1 MDICGEREPTPVNL
15 SVSHTVLVSIMK
27 TEASVS
33 GPNMQPLL
41 KVENLVKR
49 YAKRTLAGTGTD
61 LLALDTVS
69 FTIFSG
75 TTLAVVGESG
85 SGKSTLA
92 LCVACLE
99 SPTTGTIWFEG
110 KNIVKLGERA
120 RRQVR
125 QQIQL
130 IFQDPASSLNPRWSV
145 LEILV
150 EPLILEGKCNR
161 EEMRQRANSLLER
174 VVLSK
179 NIVER
184 LPTELSG
191 GQRQR
196 LAIAR
201 ALALEPKLLILDEAL
216 SALDCSVQAQIAN
229 LLMDLQ
235 SSLGMTYLF
244 ITHDLAMAAY
254 LADEIAVMNRGRI
267 VEQGPAERI
276 LKQPQHETTLRLLAA
291 VPRIT
296 RAALPAVEQ

>member
-1 MDICGEREPTPVNL
+1 
-15 SVSHTVLVSIMK
+15 
-27 TEASVS
+27 
-33 GPNMQPLL
+33 MQPLL

-49 YAKRTLAGTGTD
+49 YAKRSLAGGREE
-61 LLALDTVS
+61 LLALDGVS
-69 FTIFSG
+69 FSIFPG
-75 TTLAVVGESG
+75 TTLAVAGESG

-92 LCVACLE
+92 ACLACLE
-99 SPTTGTIWFEG
+99 FPTAGNIWFEG
-110 KNIVKLGERA
+110 KDITALGQRA

-125 QQIQL
+125 PQIQL
-130 IFQDPASSLNPRWSV
+130 LFQDPASSLNPRWSV

-150 EPLILEGKCNR
+150 EPLILQRKFKR
-161 EEMRQRANSLLER
+161 EKMRQHANSLLER
-174 VVLSK
+174 VGLSP

-201 ALALEPKLLILDEAL
+201 ALALEPKLLLLDEAL

-229 LLMDLQ
+229 LLMELQ

-244 ITHDLAMAAY
+244 ITHDLAMAAC

-267 VEQGPAERI
+267 VEQGPAEKI
-276 LKQPQHETTLRLLAA
+276 LEQPQHETTRELLAA

-296 RAALPAVEQ
+296 RAARPAVEQ

>member
-1 MDICGEREPTPVNL
+1 
-15 SVSHTVLVSIMK
+15 MK
-27 TEASVS
+27 VEAPGS
-33 GPNMQPLL
+33 GQNMQPLL
-41 KVENLVKR
+41 KAENLLKR
-49 YAKRTLAGTGTD
+49 YAKRSLAGAREE
-61 LLALDTVS
+61 LLALDGVS
-69 FTIFSG
+69 LTIFPG

-92 LCVACLE
+92 SCLACLE
-99 SPTTGTIWFEG
+99 SPTAGNIWFEG
-110 KNIVKLGERA
+110 KDLVKLGARA

-125 QQIQL
+125 PQIQL

-150 EPLILEGKCNR
+150 EPLILQRKFKP
-161 EEMRQRANSLLER
+161 EEMKQRANSLLER
-174 VVLSK
+174 VGLSPD
-179 NIVER
+179 IVER
-184 LPTELSG
+184 LATELSG

-229 LLMDLQ
+229 LLMELQ
-235 SSLGMTYLF
+235 GSLGMTYLF
-244 ITHDLAMAAY
+244 ITHDLDMAAY

-267 VEQGPAERI
+267 AEQGPADKI